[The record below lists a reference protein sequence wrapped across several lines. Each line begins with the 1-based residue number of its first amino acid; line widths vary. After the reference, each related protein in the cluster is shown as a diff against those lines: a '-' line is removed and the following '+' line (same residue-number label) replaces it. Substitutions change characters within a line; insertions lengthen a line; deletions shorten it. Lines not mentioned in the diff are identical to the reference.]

1 MILSENAKKELR
13 EILIEK
19 GITLDDEELEKCGVF
34 YLTLVANSLKI
45 KLNL

>member
-1 MILSENAKKELR
+1 MQLSEQAKNELR
-13 EILIEK
+13 LIL
-19 GITLDDEELEKCGVF
+19 EENKIFLSDLEVEKCGLF

>member
-1 MILSENAKKELR
+1 MSLSDNAKKELR

-19 GITLDDEELEKCGVF
+19 GITLDDIELEKCGLF
-34 YLTLVANSLKI
+34 YLTLIANSLKI